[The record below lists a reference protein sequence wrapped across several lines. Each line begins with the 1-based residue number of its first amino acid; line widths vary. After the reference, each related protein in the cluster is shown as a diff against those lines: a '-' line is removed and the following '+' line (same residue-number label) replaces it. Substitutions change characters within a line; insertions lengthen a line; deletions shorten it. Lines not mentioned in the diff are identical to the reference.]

1 MMRVAILLLA
11 VATGAAA
18 CGGGAEPVPP
28 PAATGTP
35 PVALLPPA
43 DLRAAIPTLDGWARG
58 EITLQDMT
66 SLDRST
72 AAMVTFTRGGEKLD
86 LEVAD
91 TGGDPRAIESL
102 EHMAGS
108 DVSRTVENGYF
119 KGTTINGLP
128 AVESWN
134 TVDKLG
140 ELSVLVR
147 RRYIIHVAG
156 SGLVDAAPM
165 RALAEA
171 VDTARLR

>member
-1 MMRVAILLLA
+1 MRGAILLLA

-18 CGGGAEPVPP
+18 CGGRAEPVPP

-43 DLRAAIPTLDGWARG
+43 DLRAAIPTLEGWTRG

-72 AAMVTFTRGGEKLD
+72 AAMVTFTRGAEKLD

-91 TGGDPRAIESL
+91 TGGDARAIESL

-147 RRYIIHVAG
+147 RRFIIHVAG
-156 SGLVDAAPM
+156 SGLANAAPM

>member
-1 MMRVAILLLA
+1 MRIAILLLFA
-11 VATGAAA
+11 TTGAAA
-18 CGGGAEPVPP
+18 CGGGAESVPP
-28 PAATGTP
+28 PAAPGTTL
-35 PVALLPPA
+35 ALLAPS
-43 DLRAAIPTLDGWARG
+43 DLRAAIPALDGWTRG
-58 EITLQDMT
+58 EITMQDMT

-91 TGGDPRAIESL
+91 TGGDARAIESL

-147 RRYIIHVAG
+147 RRYIIHIAG
-156 SGLVDAAPM
+156 SGLADAAPM

-171 VDTARLR
+171 VDTSRFR